1 MEYAPTAAAPLC
13 VGPDPQP
20 RKPSFALPPGAT
32 DTHFHIFGPMAQYGF
47 SEKRIYTPPDALLA
61 DWQHLANTLGV
72 ERGVIVQ
79 PSVYG
84 TDNSVTLSNLK
95 AMNGKWR
102 AVVVVEDS
110 ITDKEI
116 EAMHALGVRGIRFN
130 VVDVA
135 SAKGVLPMHLV
146 HGMAKRIAPLGWHVQ
161 FLMHVDDYPDL
172 EKMFDGFPTDIVV
185 DHFGYM
191 QASKGPKDAN
201 FQAFLRLMKGG
212 RTWCKFTGAY
222 RISGISSH
230 NMPYPDVTPLAHAII
245 DANPNRVVWGTDWPH
260 PKHEGAMPND
270 GEMCNRLLDWMP
282 DAAIRDRV
290 LAHNPAKLYG
300 F

>member
-1 MEYAPTAAAPLC
+1 MEFSPTVAAPLC
-13 VGPDPQP
+13 VTPDPHP
-20 RKPSFALPPGAT
+20 VKPAFKLPPGAT

-47 SEKRIYTPPDALLA
+47 SPQRIYTPPDAPLA
-61 DWQHLANTLGV
+61 DWKHMTETLGV
-72 ERGVIVQ
+72 QRGVIVQ

-84 TDNSVTLSNLK
+84 TDNSVTLANLK
-95 AMNGKWR
+95 AMAGLWR

-110 ITDKEI
+110 ITNREL
-116 EAMHALGVRGIRFN
+116 ETMHALGVRGIRFN

-135 SAKGVLPMHLV
+135 TEKGVLPMHLV
-146 HGMAKRIAPLGWHVQ
+146 RGLAERIAPLGWHVQ

-191 QASKGPKDAN
+191 KAGKGVQHPG
-201 FQAFLRLMKGG
+201 FQAFLRLLKSG
-212 RTWCKFTGAY
+212 RCWCKFTGAY
-222 RISGISSH
+222 RISAH
-230 NMPYPDVTPLAHAII
+230 DMPYSDVTPLAHAII
-245 DANPNRVVWGTDWPH
+245 GANAERVVWGTDWPH

-270 GEMCNRLLDWMP
+270 GEMCNRLLEWIP
-282 DAAIRDRV
+282 DAAVRNRV
-290 LAHNPAKLYG
+290 LADNPAKLYG